1 MVFPAP
7 ATPMITTR
15 AIGAERYAN
24 VFDRAPL
31 GYDGAMYIGVGA
43 IVLILIIVL
52 IVVLLRR

>member
-1 MVFPAP
+1 LPTVVFPAP

-31 GYDGAMYIGVGA
+31 GYDGAMYIGV
-43 IVLILIIVL
+43 VQSSSS
-52 IVVLLRR
+52 